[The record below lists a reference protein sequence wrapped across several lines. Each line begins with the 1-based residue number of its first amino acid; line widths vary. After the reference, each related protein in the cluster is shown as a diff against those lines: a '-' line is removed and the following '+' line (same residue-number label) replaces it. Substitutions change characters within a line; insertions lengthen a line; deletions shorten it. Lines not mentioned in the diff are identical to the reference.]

1 MEPPILKTLDERLDP
16 AHTALV
22 IIDMQKDFC
31 VDGFAA
37 STAGRPLDAVK
48 KLIPRLVRLRAAA
61 RRAGVMVFHVG
72 FETYPGH
79 MSDSG
84 PWLTQRRRAT
94 YASDKIALSGSE
106 GMDFIDQLS
115 PEDGDLTVMKHRYS
129 AFKGT
134 DFDMLLRAHDIR
146 TVVPTGISTN
156 VCVESTLRDAF
167 EHTYYVCVPE
177 DGCASW
183 DMALHA
189 ATLKTANARFGLVTS
204 IDKIISIW
212 TAAGDARGD
221 AEQE

>member
-1 MEPPILKTLDERLDP
+1 MEPSILNTLEERLDP

-31 VDGFAA
+31 RDRFAT
-37 STAGRPLDAVK
+37 SKAGRPLDAVK
-48 KLIPRLVRLRAAA
+48 SLIPRLVTLRDTARAA
-61 RRAGVMVFHVG
+61 GVRVFHVG
-72 FETYPGH
+72 FETYPDH

-84 PWLTQRRRAT
+84 VWLTQRRRAT
-94 YASDKIALSGSE
+94 HASDKIALSETE
-106 GMDFIDQLS
+106 GMEFIEELS
-115 PEDGDLTVMKHRYS
+115 PKNGEFRVMKHRYS

-134 DFDMLLRAHDIR
+134 DFDMLLRANEIR
-146 TVVPTGISTN
+146 TVVPTGVSTN

-183 DMALHA
+183 DMELHA

-204 IDKIISIW
+204 VDEIMSIW
-212 TAAGDARGD
+212 RAADHARTAA
-221 AEQE
+221 E